1 VILDQYKIDGISDD
15 LKGYSPTDAA
25 RFENPDYRPEFQ
37 RELGDFQVLLKD
49 LAARKKNKTLIR
61 LGDGDYYFL
70 KGTPYG
76 SAAPGKRA
84 LSVPYSLVDSS
95 RYAKNLVK
103 NDYFGFGIFAE
114 GFSYEI
120 FEKDFP
126 ELKFNFPLEFLYG
139 LLASKWL
146 LNFPGSKIGLI
157 GGAGKMRL
165 TRELLER
172 AEYQDF
178 LGIDNFTDYI
188 EIPEKFACDD
198 LDKLETHVKTQLEK
212 SEADVFLFGMG
223 HVKLGLA
230 SRLKDFKEAL
240 YIDIGTGIDALAGIQ
255 EYERPY
261 FSHWQNYKLKNFDYS
276 RLDMMQSSLNGK
288 EIWLD

>member
-1 VILDQYKIDGISDD
+1 MILDQYKIDGISDE

-25 RFENPDYRPEFQ
+25 RFGDSNHRPEFQ
-37 RELGDFQVLLKD
+37 RELGEFQTLLKD

-84 LSVPYSLVDSS
+84 LSVPYSSVDLS

-103 NDYFGFGIFAE
+103 NDYFGFGIFTE

-120 FEKDFP
+120 FEKDFS

-146 LNFPGSKIGLI
+146 LNFSGSKIGLI

-172 AEYQDF
+172 PEYKDF
-178 LGIDNFTDYI
+178 LGIDNFSDYI
-188 EIPEKFACDD
+188 EVPDKFACDD
-198 LDKLETHVKTQLEK
+198 LDTLEAHVKAQ
-212 SEADVFLFGMG
+212 
-223 HVKLGLA
+223 
-230 SRLKDFKEAL
+230 

-276 RLDMMQSSLNGK
+276 RLDMMQSSPNGK

>member
-1 VILDQYKIDGISDD
+1 MILDQYKIDGISDD

-37 RELGDFQVLLKD
+37 RELGDFQTLLKD

-84 LSVPYSLVDSS
+84 LSVPYSLVDLS

-146 LNFPGSKIGLI
+146 LNFSGSKIGLI
-157 GGAGKMRL
+157 GGAEKMRL

-172 AEYQDF
+172 PEYQDF
-178 LGIDNFTDYI
+178 LGIDNFSDYI
-188 EIPEKFACDD
+188 EVPDKFACDD
-198 LDKLETHVKTQLEK
+198 LDTLEAYVKAQLEK
-212 SEADVFLFGMG
+212 SEADVFLFGIG
-223 HVKLGLA
+223 HVKLALT

-276 RLDMMQSSLNGK
+276 RLDMMQSSPNGK

>member
-1 VILDQYKIDGISDD
+1 MILDQYKIDGISDD